1 MKTPNPDMPDFL
13 KNVFGSKQKVE
24 NLTEP
29 QKLGK
34 KLLEIAKQHSK
45 N

>member
-1 MKTPNPDMPDFL
+1 MKDVTVDDL
-13 KNVFGSKQKVE
+13 KEVFGIKDE
-24 NLTEP
+24 ELTEE

-34 KLLEIAKQHSK
+34 KLLEIAKQH